1 MEARWNDR
9 SLSVDD
15 DYMNLVINN
24 HGLIWTPN
32 EIARNASNIV
42 EMILAMLMANDRV
55 RLKLEYDGNESL
67 HRCPHRTLSHYY
79 VLPHSYYSHTD
90 ACVYFRA
97 GFSHRCILSL
107 SLSLPQFLCVGN
119 VFFNSLMCWRV
130 GGRLPPAQYMFQTK
144 RQDQTRN
151 RNRDIPVDSTRRH
164 GECK

>member
-107 SLSLPQFLCVGN
+107 SLSP
-119 VFFNSLMCWRV
+119 SISMCWQCVLQFVDVLACWRAFAPGSIYVSNKTSRPNSQPQPRYTSRFDPSSWRV
-130 GGRLPPAQYMFQTK
+130 
-144 RQDQTRN
+144 
-151 RNRDIPVDSTRRH
+151 
-164 GECK
+164 